1 MVERDADKA
10 IQNQIWIQIGDQLL
24 PCFSIAYFGK
34 LSDSDDKE
42 SNKPVK
48 DTILDQGTVCEG
60 NSTMFILKHDCN
72 DITETPRIAYL
83 IDSNQFAW
91 IHGKDSETDLY
102 ISKRI
107 IETMDNRQIKEQL
120 VNAQYQVYPFNKKI
134 DDYKMYWYKDSAFFE
149 VNSFT
154 FAIIDT
160 IVKKNHLLLSYGI
173 GKHSLMNTIET
184 MDTKEIEDEE
194 EEEVSEEDDG
204 GVYEEEQEEVVSEK
218 EQEET
223 VSDEEEE
230 DASEKEQEETISD
243 EEEDNSINEQ
253 EQEVEVDDTPAAFL
267 NQDFEDFE
275 EVEE

>member
-34 LSDSDDKE
+34 LPDTIDEE
-42 SNKPVK
+42 SNNPVK

-83 IDSNQFAW
+83 IDSSQFAW

-120 VNAQYQVYPFNKKI
+120 VNTQYQVYPFNKKI

-149 VNSFT
+149 VSSFT

-204 GVYEEEQEEVVSEK
+204 GVYEEEQEEEDASEK

-230 DASEKEQEETISD
+230 
-243 EEEDNSINEQ
+243 NSINEQ